1 MAVHVGAQSLPMST
15 SISPTHAI
23 KHTAGERVHV
33 LCCATDVEWI
43 PGRVL
48 DAHVLFGRARYVVQL
63 DDDRRLVAS
72 AFQIRTRPPV
82 AWVDAAMAEVL
93 DTLDMAS

>member
-1 MAVHVGAQSLPMST
+1 MLFFMST
-15 SISPTHAI
+15 TM
-23 KHTAGERVHV
+23 KHTTGDRVHV
-33 LCCATDVEWI
+33 LCRPTDVEWL

-82 AWVDAAMAEVL
+82 AWAEAAMAEIL
-93 DTLDMAS
+93 DIAS

>member
-1 MAVHVGAQSLPMST
+1 MLLFMST
-15 SISPTHAI
+15 TM
-23 KHTAGERVHV
+23 KHTTGDRVHV
-33 LCCATDVEWI
+33 LCRPTDVEWL

-82 AWVDAAMAEVL
+82 AWAEAAMSEVL
-93 DTLDMAS
+93 DIAS

>member
-1 MAVHVGAQSLPMST
+1 MVLSMST
-15 SISPTHAI
+15 TI
-23 KHTAGERVHV
+23 KHTAGDRVHV
-33 LCCATDVEWI
+33 LCRPTDSDWL

-72 AFQIRTRPPV
+72 AFQIRTRPSV
-82 AWVDAAMAEVL
+82 AWADAAMSEVL
-93 DTLDMAS
+93 DIAS

>member
-1 MAVHVGAQSLPMST
+1 MST
-15 SISPTHAI
+15 STSLAHAI
-23 KHTAGERVHV
+23 KFAAGERVHV
-33 LCCATDVEWI
+33 LCRPTDAEWL

-72 AFQIRTRPPV
+72 AFQIRSRPPV
-82 AWVDAAMAEVL
+82 AWADAAMAEVL

>member
-1 MAVHVGAQSLPMST
+1 MVHLMST
-15 SISPTHAI
+15 GI
-23 KHTAGERVHV
+23 KHTPGDRVHV
-33 LCCATDVEWI
+33 LCRPTDADWL

-82 AWVDAAMAEVL
+82 AWAEAVMAEVL
-93 DTLDMAS
+93 DTLDIAS